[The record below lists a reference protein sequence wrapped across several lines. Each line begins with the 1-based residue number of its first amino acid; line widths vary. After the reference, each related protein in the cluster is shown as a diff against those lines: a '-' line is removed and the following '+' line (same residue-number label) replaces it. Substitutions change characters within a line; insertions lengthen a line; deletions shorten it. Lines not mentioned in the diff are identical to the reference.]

1 MDIGNLS
8 AYTNILSSQ
17 LNNGNVDR
25 LKSSLTTD
33 NLDGKTDKELMDA
46 CKEFEA
52 YFLEQVFKGMEKTV
66 MKADN
71 SFSSSSDTLVDFYK
85 DEMYKKLAKQTTDN
99 QSIGLAQQMYN
110 QLKRN
115 YSIDTVEATDSTGET
130 E

>member
-8 AYTNILSSQ
+8 TYTNILSSQ

-25 LKSSLTTD
+25 LKGSLTSN
-33 NLDGKTDKELMDA
+33 NLEGKTDQELMDA

-66 MKADN
+66 MKADD
-71 SFSSSSDTLVDFYK
+71 SSSASSSTLVDFYK
-85 DEMYKKLAKQTTDN
+85 DEMYKKLAKQTTDT

-115 YSIDTVEATDSTGET
+115 YSIDTVEATDKAE
-130 E
+130 